1 MDTEKTANGAGESS
15 PAPDGS
21 AHHPAEY
28 VYGMAPRTDAT
39 DKGLANRNA
48 REQYIIMRAHARALE
63 IELQEA
69 LEREHGADCGCQD
82 CRDKY
87 DRDEE

>member
-1 MDTEKTANGAGESS
+1 MESGERNNMITS
-15 PAPDGS
+15 PAKI

-39 DKGLANRNA
+39 DKGLANRSG

-63 IELQEA
+63 IELIEA
-69 LEREHGADCGCQD
+69 IQNAVVEGA
-82 CRDKY
+82 R
-87 DRDEE
+87 